1 MNSLWERKMLSRL
14 IPAVMI
20 VLGSA
25 AGVGATAGG
34 APVPPAV
41 PSRPLSLAECTAI
54 ALENNPQV
62 TSAEQGVI
70 SARAGLTRA
79 RSSYYPQVSLDAMEG
94 FSDSGIPSY
103 SGPTDRLQQASI
115 GVGQTLWRRGRE
127 DSVAQS
133 KASLHA
139 AEFGRTSTLQS
150 LVDQV
155 ASDYYS
161 VLATS
166 QLVGVADAGAAS
178 AQSHLDQVKARIT
191 LGAAAEVDVY
201 PAEDDLARARL
212 DLIDARGNMR
222 LAVARLK
229 NSMGVP
235 PSTDLQVA
243 ESAAA
248 EEAEPPSLPQAL
260 ETALGGRP
268 DVLASAASV
277 DTSRSALNLA
287 RIRRGPVADISGGY
301 SQYYDDWRSELWS
314 WDVALSV
321 SYPLFDGYAT
331 KADETAARASL
342 ARAQADYQRVINQ
355 VGLEVESALVEV
367 ERTRERVT
375 ASAASVAAADA
386 RLAAAEGKY
395 QQGIGIL
402 IEVIDARVAVTNA
415 RASQVQARYDYQTAL
430 VGLRLALGTLAVPEA
445 GSSRADR

>member
-1 MNSLWERKMLSRL
+1 MLSRL

-20 VLGSA
+20 VLSSA

-34 APVPPAV
+34 APVPLAV

-54 ALENNPQV
+54 ALRNNPQI
-62 TSAEQGVI
+62 TSVEQGVI

-79 RSSYYPQVSLDAMEG
+79 RSSYYPQLSLDATEG
-94 FSDSGIPSY
+94 LARSTSPVSADG
-103 SGPTDRLQQASI
+103 GGDRREDASI
-115 GVGQTLWRRGRE
+115 SVGQTLWRSGRKE
-127 DSVAQS
+127 SVEQS
-133 KASLHA
+133 RSSLRA
-139 AEFGRTSTLQS
+139 AELDQTSTIQS
-150 LVDQV
+150 LIDQV

-166 QLVGVADAGAAS
+166 QLVGVADAGVAS
-178 AQSHLDQVKARIT
+178 AQSHLDQVKARIK
-191 LGAAAEVDVY
+191 LGDAAEVDVY
-201 PAEDDLARARL
+201 PADDDLARARL
-212 DLIDARGNMR
+212 DLIDARSNVR

-243 ESAAA
+243 ESAPPK
-248 EEAEPPSLPQAL
+248 EAEAPLLPQAL
-260 ETALGGRP
+260 QTALENRP
-268 DVLASAASV
+268 EVFASAASV
-277 DTSRSALNLA
+277 DGARSALKLA
-287 RIRRGPVADISGGY
+287 RIRRGPIADLSG
-301 SQYYDDWRSELWS
+301 QYVQDYAEWEERDRGWEA
-314 WDVALSV
+314 ALSISLPV
-321 SYPLFDGYAT
+321 FDGYAT
-331 KADETAARASL
+331 KADETAAGASL

-430 VGLRLALGTLAVPEA
+430 VGLRLALGILAAPEA
-445 GSSRADR
+445 GGREADQ